1 VGGLAEVAKVAWRV
15 VFTVDEQEEG
25 RAAVKGQLGVN
36 TRQAKSSEV
45 LSPQERLRYWRASM
59 TPAERK
65 SLTRE
70 SVRKRPSEGLIDLDD
85 AKRLV
90 V

>member
-1 VGGLAEVAKVAWRV
+1 MAEEKSFDGVALLSSDGDGS
-15 VFTVDEQEEG
+15 FLESSSFFS
-25 RAAVKGQLGVN
+25 RAN
-36 TRQAKSSEV
+36 TRQAKSAV
-45 LSPQERLRYWRASM
+45 LSPEERLRYWRASM